1 MIPSRSFFAAL
12 LALAGGATPAA
23 AREEAPKPRTF
34 ALVSAVGGEFQYVRR
49 RPQVGSNLEPFS
61 RHTAKVPG
69 GALDNAVLR
78 GLDRTVGASDPGSE
92 RVFLIL
98 NPAEMEGVRPA
109 DRERVAIGKVASALE
124 PLPQRAG
131 WDRIFVVTP
140 HYRYGEMQGLGSKLG
155 GIGVFVQPLSRGR
168 IGNADLD
175 ISLEAFDDP
184 DTMTPDGRPSRSYT
198 FVAPFFYT
206 KLWVLDAKT
215 LQVLDSE
222 ERFDFQKIYD
232 PGWTAVDVAKN
243 FTPEQLAEQVE
254 KFVERASSRALRE
267 AIGVV
272 TVTEPKAVDAP
283 KAPPPAAVPRK
294 P

>member
-1 MIPSRSFFAAL
+1 MS
-12 LALAGGATPAA
+12 A
-23 AREEAPKPRTF
+23 ARGLVASLLVLAAGAASAAPEAPKPRTF

-49 RPQVGSNLEPFS
+49 RQQVGTNLEPFS
-61 RHTAKVPG
+61 RHSARVPG

-78 GLDRTVGASDPGSE
+78 GLDRTVAASDPESE
-92 RVFLIL
+92 RVFIVL
-98 NPAEMEGVRPA
+98 NPVEMEGVRPA
-109 DRERVAIGKVASALE
+109 DRERVAIGKVVSALD

-168 IGNADLD
+168 IGSVDLD
-175 ISLEAFDDP
+175 IALEALDDP

-198 FVAPFFYT
+198 YVAPFFYT

-215 LQVLDSE
+215 LQVIDTE
-222 ERFDFQKIYD
+222 ERFDYQKIYD
-232 PGWTAVDVAKN
+232 PSWTAIDVARN
-243 FTPEQLAEQVE
+243 FTPEDLAAQVE

-272 TVTEPKAVDAP
+272 TVSDPKAVADP
-283 KAPPPAAVPRK
+283 KAAPPK

>member
-1 MIPSRSFFAAL
+1 MNAARSLVATVLVLAA
-12 LALAGGATPAA
+12 GAAPAA
-23 AREEAPKPRTF
+23 PEAPKPRTF

-49 RPQVGSNLEPFS
+49 RQQVGTNLEPFS
-61 RHTAKVPG
+61 RHTARVPG

-78 GLDRTVGASDPGSE
+78 GLDRTVGASDPDSE
-92 RVFLIL
+92 RVFLVL

-109 DRERVAIGKVASALE
+109 DRERVAIGKVVSALE
-124 PLPQRAG
+124 PLPQRSG
-131 WDRIFVVTP
+131 WERIFVVTP

-168 IGNADLD
+168 IGNLDLD
-175 ISLEAFDDP
+175 IALEAMDDP

-215 LQVLDSE
+215 LQVMDTE
-222 ERFDFQKIYD
+222 ERFDYQKIHD
-232 PGWTAVDVAKN
+232 PSWTAIDVAQN
-243 FTPEQLAEQVE
+243 FTPEDLAAQVE

-272 TVTEPKAVDAP
+272 TVSDPKAVADP
-283 KAPPPAAVPRK
+283 KPAPPAAPPK

>member
-1 MIPSRSFFAAL
+1 MIPARSLVAAL
-12 LALAGGATPAA
+12 LALAAGAAPAA
-23 AREEAPKPRTF
+23 EEARKPRTF

-49 RPQVGSNLEPFS
+49 RPQVGTNLEPFS

-78 GLDRTVGASDPGSE
+78 GLDRTVGASDPESE
-92 RVFLIL
+92 RVFLVL

-109 DRERVAIGKVASALE
+109 DRERVAIGKVVSALE

-168 IGNADLD
+168 IGNLDLD
-175 ISLEAFDDP
+175 IALEALDDP
-184 DTMTPDGRPSRSYT
+184 DTMTPDGRPSRSFTY
-198 FVAPFFYT
+198 VAPFFYT
-206 KLWVLDAKT
+206 KLWIVDAKT
-215 LQVLDSE
+215 LQVIDTE
-222 ERFDFQKIYD
+222 ERFDYQKIYD
-232 PGWTAVDVAKN
+232 PSWTAIDVAQN
-243 FTPEQLAEQVE
+243 FTPEDLAAQVE

-272 TVTEPKAVDAP
+272 TVTDPKAVNDPKAAPAAAP
-283 KAPPPAAVPRK
+283 KK